1 MSVTSPADRV
11 PGMASVGRC
20 LSQGRRILAQAGI
33 ETAAQEAVWIL
44 QAVLCLSP
52 LELRL
57 NGHRSLNAG
66 ESARLS
72 ELFARRA
79 AREPLQYLLGSQEFC
94 GYQFEVTP
102 SVLIPRPETELLVQE
117 VVQQRPSDHN
127 GVIVDVGT
135 GSGCLAV
142 TLALR
147 FSQAQLIA
155 VDLSPAALE
164 VAKRNAARYLVKDR
178 IEWLEGDLLTPL
190 AGRRGRNAVSVIV
203 ANPPYIRDEELDRL
217 QPEVARYEPRLAL
230 AGGVDGL
237 QVHRRLIAQA
247 GDLLASGG
255 LLVME
260 VGMGQAEAVLG
271 EVRAS
276 GRFQAGNMRTD
287 QAGIERVVTAIRRD

>member
-94 GYQFEVTP
+94 GYPFEVTP

-203 ANPPYIRDEELDRL
+203 ANPPYIPDEELDRL

-247 GDLLASGG
+247 GDLLSNEG

-260 VGMGQAEAVLG
+260 VGMGQADTVLG

>member
-203 ANPPYIRDEELDRL
+203 ANPPYIPDEELDRL

>member
-94 GYQFEVTP
+94 GYPFEVTP

-203 ANPPYIRDEELDRL
+203 ANPPYIPDEELDRL